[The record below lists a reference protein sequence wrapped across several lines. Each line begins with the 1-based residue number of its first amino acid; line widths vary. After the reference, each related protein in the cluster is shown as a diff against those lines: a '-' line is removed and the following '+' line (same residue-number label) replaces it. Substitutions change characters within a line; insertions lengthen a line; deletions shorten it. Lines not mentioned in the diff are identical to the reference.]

1 MTITTT
7 FFVSWEQ
14 ESSTAATSIT
24 TDKLPTTTDTEEKV
38 VGKSVWIWVAIGV
51 TVLVALVVLSVV
63 LFKICKN
70 KQGNH
75 VLTPL

>member
-1 MTITTT
+1 MMINT

-14 ESSTAATSIT
+14 ESSTGATSTT
-24 TDKLPTTTDTEEKV
+24 TDKSPTTTATGEKV

-63 LFKICKN
+63 LFKICKK

-75 VLTPL
+75 EMTPL